1 METDLCDSLGF
12 GFVEHSLEVRDIAVD
27 IAVGKESDE
36 MKRAAVLCLCN
47 DFLPGFAFEHFPG
60 GDCFGDQFRALSENA
75 SASHCVVSDFTV
87 AHVVVAGQSDRRSVR
102 LECSE
107 RELFHELVE
116 ERCRRI
122 KNRIAFFVFADADA
136 VHDHQ
141 DNRAASFLEF
151 RIGLEFFKH
160 DIFPFL
166 FKNIQ
171 TSKLHS
177 CAVIFKKKRAIFRKK

>member
-47 DFLPGFAFEHFPG
+47 DFFPGFAFEHFPG

-87 AHVVVAGQSDRRSVR
+87 AHVVWAVR
-102 LECSE
+102 PP
-107 RELFHELVE
+107 F
-116 ERCRRI
+116 
-122 KNRIAFFVFADADA
+122 
-136 VHDHQ
+136 
-141 DNRAASFLEF
+141 RA
-151 RIGLEFFKH
+151 
-160 DIFPFL
+160 P
-166 FKNIQ
+166 
-171 TSKLHS
+171 
-177 CAVIFKKKRAIFRKK
+177 